1 MPEKIHRVKERVQ
14 GRRNSTQGNPEVS
27 VNKASLQSPRKSIHL
42 DGRGQGETGE
52 RRLEEL

>member
-1 MPEKIHRVKERVQ
+1 MPEKIHRVKECVQ

-42 DGRGQGETGE
+42 AEAKGKLERGG
-52 RRLEEL
+52 

>member
-1 MPEKIHRVKERVQ
+1 MPEKIHRVKEYVQ

-42 DGRGQGETGE
+42 DGRGQGEIGE
-52 RRLEEL
+52 RSLEEL